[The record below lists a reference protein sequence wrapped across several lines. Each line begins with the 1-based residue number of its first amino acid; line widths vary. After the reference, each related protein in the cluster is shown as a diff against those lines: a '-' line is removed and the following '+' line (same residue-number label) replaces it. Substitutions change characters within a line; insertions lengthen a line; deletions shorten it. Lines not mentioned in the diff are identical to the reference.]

1 MQELVFFFI
10 LLESTKGSSML
21 SIGLI
26 HETPP
31 KPLEES
37 SEEQNEKPLINYL
50 LIFEC
55 IISLQ

>member
-1 MQELVFFFI
+1 MQESVFFFI

-21 SIGLI
+21 SISLI

-50 LIFEC
+50 FEC